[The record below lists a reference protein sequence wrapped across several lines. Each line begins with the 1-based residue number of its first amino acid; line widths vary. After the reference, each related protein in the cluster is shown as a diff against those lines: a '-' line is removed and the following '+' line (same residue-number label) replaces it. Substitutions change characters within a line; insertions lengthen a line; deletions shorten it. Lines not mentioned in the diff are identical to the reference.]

1 MPMTFPAPKTEAPVQ
16 RFEEATDAARA
27 ALESLIAAA
36 NEAGWATGEITAAIL
51 KAAQFLSDANKK
63 DPDPADDPVISD
75 VSARQE
81 QIGHGELYD

>member
-1 MPMTFPAPKTEAPVQ
+1 MTFPPPKTEAPVP
-16 RFEEATDAARA
+16 RFEEATIAARD
-27 ALESLIAAA
+27 ALERLIAAA

-63 DPDPADDPVISD
+63 DPDPAEDPVSSD
-75 VSARQE
+75 TARQE

>member
-1 MPMTFPAPKTEAPVQ
+1 MTFPPPKTEAPAQ
-16 RFEEATDAARA
+16 RFEQATEAARD
-27 ALESLIAAA
+27 ALERLIAVA
-36 NEAGWATGEITAAIL
+36 NESGWATGEITAALL

-75 VSARQE
+75 ASARQE